1 MKKGNHKHSLLQGN
15 DKYCWV
21 TGARNVPL
29 EKHHIYFGPAKRKV
43 SDRWG
48 CWVWLTPELHRGTAG
63 VHGRDG
69 RGLDLRLKQECQRAF
84 EEWKSRELFME
95 NFGRNYLDD

>member
-69 RGLDLRLKQECQRAF
+69 HGLDLRLKQECQRAF
-84 EEWKSRELFME
+84 EEWKGRELFME
-95 NFGRNYLDD
+95 TFGRNYLEE

>member
-1 MKKGNHKHSLLQGN
+1 MKKGNHKHSLLPGN

-69 RGLDLRLKQECQRAF
+69 HGLDLRLKQECQRAF
-84 EEWKSRELFME
+84 EEWKDRNLFME
-95 NFGRNYLDD
+95 TFGRNYLEE